1 MRIPRRCVFLAVV
14 CMAALAT
21 VVPSSPAIALPPPGP
36 GVPVWAADWMKNGSG
51 NTNYDP
57 GRTLALRQAADFDI
71 VIAHESTYDN
81 YVSAMKAVNPN
92 LRLFVYVQGMFTPEG
107 GLPYSWYA
115 RNGSGGKIKS
125 TTFGTYLMNPKSSG
139 WRDDRLSECR
149 QKIASSHYDGCFL
162 DSLGPTGVNGEAVTS
177 MPINP
182 STNKVYTRRQWLDAT
197 ETVVARVRTA
207 MSPVPVIMNGLVD
220 GPGYFNSSGPTESL
234 LNGAT
239 GGMSEAFIRS
249 ASWGATKYKSET
261 AWKNDVDMLADLGQ
275 RSAGGIGFAITKVWS
290 SATASQIASWHR
302 YALGSFLLG
311 YKPGHGYFQF
321 RSDHDFTK
329 TTAYEDV
336 VLGSPTSSY
345 VHVNG
350 MYVRSFQYGKVIVNP
365 TTSSHSIGL
374 SRRYVDLSGILH
386 LTSISLGAHTA
397 QILKNA

>member
-1 MRIPRRCVFLAVV
+1 MRIPRRGLFLAVV

-21 VVPSSPAIALPPPGP
+21 VVPSSPAVALPPPGP

-57 GRTLALRQAADFDI
+57 GRTLALRQAAEFDI
-71 VIAHESTYDN
+71 VIAHEGTYDN

-115 RNGSGGKIKS
+115 RNGSGGKIRS

-139 WRDDRLSECR
+139 WRDDRLAECR
-149 QKIASSHYDGCFL
+149 SSLAASHYDGCFL
-162 DSLGPTGVNGEAVTS
+162 DSLGPTGVNGEAVSS

-182 STNKVYTRRQWLDAT
+182 STHKAYTRKAWLTAT
-197 ETVVARVRTA
+197 ETVASRVQSA
-207 MSPVPVIMNGLVD
+207 MSPTPTLMNGLVD
-220 GPGYFNSSGPTESL
+220 GPGYFNTSGPTETL

-249 ASWGATKYKSET
+249 ASSGVTKYKGEDG
-261 AWKNDVDMLADLGQ
+261 WKNDVDMLADTGR
-275 RSAGGIGFAITKVWS
+275 RSTGNIAFAVTKVWCK
-290 SATASQIASWHR
+290 ATASQINSLHR

-311 YKPGHGYFQF
+311 YRPGHAYFQF
-321 RSDHDFTK
+321 RSDHDFT
-329 TTAYEDV
+329 TTTSYEDV

-345 VHVNG
+345 FRVNG
-350 MYVRSFQYGKVIVNP
+350 LYVRTFQYGKVIVNP
-365 TTSSHSIGL
+365 TTSSHSLSL
-374 SRRYVDLSGILH
+374 SRRYKDLSGIFH
-386 LTSISLGAHTA
+386 SNSISLGAHSA
-397 QILKNA
+397 QILKIA